1 MNPDLQSL
9 LDHRHHVVTA
19 AEAAH
24 VAVTAQELSHGV
36 SDGHLVRL
44 ARGAYA
50 DAEVFRSSSDRDQH
64 CLRARCVLASLPPGL
79 ALSHHSAAALW
90 DLPWLGPFPAH
101 VHVTRETA
109 GQFRQ
114 SATHTIH
121 RDSGSASFCE
131 VKGLNVVEPA
141 YALLGV
147 AAHQG
152 FKQTVVALDTALH
165 TKTLSP
171 ERLDYALDTGKR
183 RSGHRALLAARQAAD
198 AVSESPGESLTRL
211 LLSDLGY
218 PARSQVTIR
227 AHGPSFF
234 ARVDF
239 LLASHPVVVEFD
251 GLVKYADADG
261 APGRQALVR
270 EKAREDG
277 LRALG
282 FEVVRLVWSDL
293 HHPDRVRALLEAAC
307 VRASR
312 RAA

>member
-19 AEAAH
+19 SDAAH
-24 VAVTAQELSHGV
+24 VAVTAHELSRGV
-36 SDGHLVRL
+36 AAGHLVRL

-50 DAEVFRSSSDRDQH
+50 DAEVFRSGSDRDQH
-64 CLRARCVLASLPPGL
+64 CLRALCVLANLPSGL

-90 DLPWLGPFPAH
+90 DLPWLGRFPHH

-121 RDSGSASFCE
+121 RDCAGANVCQL
-131 VKGLNVVEPA
+131 KGLNVVEPA

-147 AAHQG
+147 AAHHG
-152 FKQTVVALDTALH
+152 FKQTVVALDAALH

-171 ERLDYALDTGKR
+171 ERLDHALDAEGR

-198 AVSESPGESLTRL
+198 AASESPGESLTRL
-211 LLSDLGY
+211 LLRDLGY
-218 PARSQVTIR
+218 PALSQVKIR
-227 AHGPSFF
+227 ANGPSFF

-239 LLASHPVVVEFD
+239 MLTHHRVVIEFD
-251 GLVKYADADG
+251 GLVKYWDATCS
-261 APGRQALVR
+261 ANRQALVR
-270 EKAREDG
+270 EKARENR
-277 LRALG
+277 LRSLG

-293 HHPDRVRALLEAAC
+293 HHPERVRALLEAAC